1 MMKRVFDFLG
11 ALIGLILALPLL
23 LLIAIIV
30 KLDSPGP
37 IIFSQVRLGKNGKRF
52 KVHKIRK
59 FPANTGQS
67 GSGVTVAGDVR
78 MTRVGRFLERSKLDE
93 LPQLWNIL
101 KGEMSFV
108 GPRPESLRYADL
120 FKGEFEAV
128 LSYIPGVFGPN
139 QIAFRNESDLY
150 PADQNPE
157 AYYRT
162 VLFPKK
168 ARRDISYFKRSN
180 WLRDIQ
186 WVIKGVWVSVLG
198 AIHWR
203 RIIGLHAGI
212 LLVDILAV
220 EAAWWLAYL
229 LRYSELNQIIL
240 SPLVISGAW
249 LYPLVV
255 VPVLLLG
262 GCYQRPV
269 RHFGIGDAIRLLK
282 SAAVGWGL
290 ATFIFLAF
298 FYRSQS
304 LLLGPLGLLIS
315 LPLMT
320 SPRLW
325 YRDRWY
331 KKARRNK
338 NRVNQKHILIYGAG
352 DQGSALALL
361 LEHGYHR
368 AKLIGFLDDNAELR
382 GRYIRGYKVYGV
394 ERDIPAI
401 HAQHRIDQL
410 WLSFV
415 PEKLKYRRIQDRCAE
430 IGIELIILPLIEPFL
445 SLAEKRKVEAKTI
458 SELALEDKKDQVKSS
473 QRKTT
478 ATITQ
483 LEDNGS
489 KLTH

>member
-1 MMKRVFDFLG
+1 MIKRIFDFLA
-11 ALIGLILALPLL
+11 ALVGLLLALPLMM
-23 LLIAIIV
+23 LIAIVV

-37 IIFSQVRLGKNGKRF
+37 VIFSQARLGKNGKQF
-52 KVHKIRK
+52 NVHKIRK
-59 FPANTGQS
+59 FPANIGTS

-78 MTRVGRFLERSKLDE
+78 MTRVGRFLERTKLDE
-93 LPQLWNIL
+93 LPQFFNIL

-120 FKGEFEAV
+120 FKGEFEDV
-128 LSYIPGVFGPN
+128 LQYLPGVFGPN
-139 QIAFRNESDLY
+139 QIAFRNESEMY
-150 PADQNPE
+150 PAGEDPE
-157 AYYRT
+157 VYYRS

-168 ARRDISYFKRSN
+168 ARHDMAYFKRSN

-186 WVIKGVWVSVLG
+186 WIIKGVWVSVIG
-198 AIHWR
+198 AINWR
-203 RIIGLHAGI
+203 KMIGLHAGVLMLDLI
-212 LLVDILAV
+212 AV

-229 LRYSELNQIIL
+229 LRYSELEASMVTPL
-240 SPLVISGAW
+240 SITGAW
-249 LYPLVV
+249 LFPAIVI
-255 VPVLLLG
+255 PMLLLG

-269 RHFGIGDAIRLLK
+269 RHFGIGDAIGLLK
-282 SAAVGWGL
+282 SATVGWGIASFVL
-290 ATFIFLAF
+290 LAF
-298 FYRSQS
+298 FFRNQS

-331 KKARRNK
+331 KKVRRNK
-338 NRVNQKHILIYGAG
+338 NRGAQKHILIYGAG

-368 AKLIGFLDDNAELR
+368 SKLIGFLDDNSELR
-382 GRYIRGYKVYGV
+382 GRYIRGYKVYGM

-415 PEKLKYRRIQDRCAE
+415 PDKLKYRRIQNRCAE
-430 IGIELIILPLIEPFL
+430 IGTELIILPLTEPFL
-445 SLAEKRKVEAKTI
+445 SLAEKRKT
-458 SELALEDKKDQVKSS
+458 SLTTQDELSLEKITTPKKVKDVPVVNHLNGS
-473 QRKTT
+473 
-478 ATITQ
+478 
-483 LEDNGS
+483 GS

>member
-1 MMKRVFDFLG
+1 MMKRIFDFSA
-11 ALIGLILALPLL
+11 ALVGLILAAPLM

-37 IIFSQVRLGKNGKRF
+37 VIFSQLRLGKNAKQF
-52 KVHKIRK
+52 KIHKIRK
-59 FPANTGQS
+59 FPANAGS
-67 GSGVTVAGDVR
+67 GGSGVTVAGDVR
-78 MTRVGRFLERSKLDE
+78 MTRIGRFLERSKLDE

-101 KGEMSFV
+101 KGDMSFV

-120 FKGEFEAV
+120 FAGEFAGV
-128 LSYIPGVFGPN
+128 LDYVPGIFGPS
-139 QIAFRNESDLY
+139 QIAFRNESELY

-157 AYYRT
+157 VYYRT
-162 VLFPKK
+162 VLFPEK
-168 ARRDISYFKRSN
+168 AKRDSAYFRHSN
-180 WLRDIQ
+180 WLRDLQ
-186 WVIKGVWVSVLG
+186 WMIKGLWVSVIG

-203 RIIGLHAGI
+203 RIIGLHAGV
-212 LLVDILAV
+212 LLLDILAV

-229 LRYSELNQIIL
+229 LRYSEIYQQVLTPL
-240 SPLVISGAW
+240 SISGAW
-249 LYPLVV
+249 FYPVIV
-255 VPVLLLG
+255 IPVLLIG

-282 SAAVGWGL
+282 STTIGWGL
-290 ATFIFLAF
+290 ATFVFLAF
-298 FYRSQS
+298 FFRDQS

-320 SPRLW
+320 IPRLW

-331 KKARRNK
+331 QKARRNK
-338 NRVNQKHILIYGAG
+338 KRIDQKHILIYGAG

-368 AKLIGFLDDNAELR
+368 SKLIGFVDDNAELR
-382 GRYIRGYKVYGV
+382 GRYIRGYKVYGM

-410 WLSFV
+410 WLSFI
-415 PEKLKYRRIQDRCAE
+415 PDKQKYRRIQGMCAE
-430 IGIELIILPLIEPFL
+430 LSFDLIILPLTEPFIG
-445 SLAEKRKVEAKTI
+445 LAEKRVTDAKKK
-458 SELALEDKKDQVKSS
+458 SELTLEDKIGPPS
-473 QRKTT
+473 QPETST
-478 ATITQ
+478 VIAHYEQ
-483 LEDNGS
+483 NGS